1 MKEKRTK
8 KIDFRVS
15 DDEFNLI
22 SKSAKSINPNLKIG
36 AYCRAVAL
44 NVDTTKKIK
53 ELLEIKKET
62 PSHLLELI
70 VILRNQNNNLNQIT
84 KDINKGNQANSNYL
98 AELIIS
104 LNNATAEVKEMLL
117 KVVSNDS

>member
-8 KIDFRVS
+8 KIDFRVN

-22 SKSAKSINPNLKIG
+22 SKSAKSINPNLKIS

-44 NVDTTKKIK
+44 NANTPKKIK
-53 ELLEIKKET
+53 ELLDIKEEI
-62 PSHLLELI
+62 PHHLFELI

-84 KDINKGNQANSNYL
+84 KDINKGKQADSNYL
-98 AELIIS
+98 AELIAS

>member
-44 NVDTTKKIK
+44 NADTTKKIK

-62 PSHLLELI
+62 HPHLLELI
-70 VILRNQNNNLNQIT
+70 LILRNQNNNLNQIT
-84 KDINKGNQANSNYL
+84 KDINKGNQADSNYL
-98 AELIIS
+98 AQLIIS
-104 LNNATAEVKEMLL
+104 LNNTVAEVKEILL
-117 KVVSNDS
+117 QVVSNDS

>member
-36 AYCRAVAL
+36 AYCRSVAL
-44 NVDTTKKIK
+44 NADTTKKIK

-62 PSHLLELI
+62 PPHLLELI
-70 VILRNQNNNLNQIT
+70 LILRNQNNNLNQIT
-84 KDINKGNQANSNYL
+84 KDINKGNQANSDYL
-98 AELIIS
+98 AELITS